1 MAEYYRNERISF
13 RIVGLEGGL
22 LDDYKKCIGTEE
34 FRATKYKDTST
45 FVVTFPIEKKRNFNG
60 LIEFIN
66 QYHIDENIYGI
77 YVSLV
82 TESDHDGVSLPRHV
96 VELHKKIGGHL
107 DFSFTCV

>member
-1 MAEYYRNERISF
+1 MAEYYRNEKIFF
-13 RIVGLEGGL
+13 RIVGLKKNL
-22 LDDYKKCIGTEE
+22 IDDYKKIVDSEE
-34 FRATKYKDTST
+34 LEVTRYKKTNT
-45 FVVTFPIEKKRNFNG
+45 FVVSFPIFKWHNFDE
-60 LIEFIN
+60 LIDFIVN
-66 QYHIDENIYGI
+66 HQIEENIYGI